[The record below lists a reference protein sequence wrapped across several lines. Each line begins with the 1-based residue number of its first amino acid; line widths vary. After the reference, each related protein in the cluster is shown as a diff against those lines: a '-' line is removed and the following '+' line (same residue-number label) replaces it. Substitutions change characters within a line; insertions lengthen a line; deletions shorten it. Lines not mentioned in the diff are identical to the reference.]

1 MSSVNALI
9 VHSSAELYGSDK
21 SLLDFVRGRDAG
33 IRVTVFLPEEGPLC
47 AALRDA
53 GAVVHVAN
61 IGKIRRDMLGFFGF
75 LSMLTGC
82 VSSLFVLAR
91 AHRREKFNVVYSNTI
106 AVLGGAIFAKI
117 FRVPHVWHVREISE
131 GGKSLTRA
139 FRLLVSFFSK
149 SVICNSNQTL
159 EWICPARSERKFSV
173 IWNGYDAK
181 TTSFDR
187 EGARQT
193 LGIATE
199 DVLFVFVGRLNGWK
213 GQELLVQAFSDVVRL
228 PGPPVRLVLFGSA
241 AKGQGEYE
249 ESLDRLI
256 HEKGLSALVRRFP
269 FRDDIEV
276 AWASADVV
284 VVPSTSPEPFGRV
297 AIEAMS
303 FGCPVLAAA
312 HGGLLDIVEDGKS
325 GVFFEPGSRDA
336 LAAAMQKMRI
346 EKGFRLEIG
355 DAGRIRQMTM
365 FSVEKYARSVSSVL
379 ISATL

>member
-9 VHSSAELYGSDK
+9 VHSSAEFYGSDK

-75 LSMLTGC
+75 LSMLRGC
-82 VSSLFVLAR
+82 ISSLFVLAR

-117 FRVPHVWHVREISE
+117 FRVPHVWHVREIYE

-159 EWICPARSERKFSV
+159 DWICPARSGRKFSV
-173 IWNGYDAK
+173 IWNGYDAE

-213 GQELLVQAFSDVVRL
+213 GQELLVRAFFDVVKL

-346 EKGFRLEIG
+346 EKSFRLEIG
-355 DAGRIRQMTM
+355 DAGRIRQTTI